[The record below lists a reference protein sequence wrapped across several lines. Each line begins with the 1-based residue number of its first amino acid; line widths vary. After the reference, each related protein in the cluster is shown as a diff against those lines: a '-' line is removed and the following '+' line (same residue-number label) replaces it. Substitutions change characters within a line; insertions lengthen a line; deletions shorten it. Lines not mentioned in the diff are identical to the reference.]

1 MSRLVP
7 VLFGI
12 PVSTAD
18 TGPCQNRHEDDDQS
32 ADFHLGFLL
41 TKKDNA

>member
-1 MSRLVP
+1 MTPSLP
-7 VLFGI
+7 ILFGI

-18 TGPCQNRHEDDDQS
+18 TGSGQNRHEDDDQS

-41 TKKDNA
+41 IKKDNA